1 MPEQDVQSAV
11 DVSTDLVL
19 ASLAAL
25 TEAQL
30 REPSALPGWTRAH
43 VVTHLARS
51 AEALV
56 RVMDWAATGVE
67 QQPYP
72 SAEARDE
79 DIQAGGRRSGAELAA
94 DLAAAAAAFEA
105 RVRTLPDEAWTT
117 EVTPRGEPV
126 TPARLLMVRLRELE
140 IHHVDLAAGYHV
152 EDIPEWVATWT
163 LDDVLATFVRR
174 SEPLAVR
181 IRATD
186 LDFERELGSGGPLV
200 EGPLAGLLGWLS
212 GRGGA
217 AELTLAGADGA
228 PVPADEGAELPAVPR
243 WL

>member
-1 MPEQDVQSAV
+1 MSDEDVQSAI

-25 TEAQL
+25 TQAQL
-30 REPSALPGWTRAH
+30 REPSVLPDWTRAH

-56 RVMDWAATGVE
+56 RVMNWAATGVE

-72 SAEARDE
+72 SAEARDA

-94 DLAAAAAAFEA
+94 DLRASAEAFDE
-105 RVRTLPDEAWTT
+105 RVRTLPPDAWTR
-117 EVTPRGEPV
+117 EVTPRGEPL
-126 TPARLLMVRLRELE
+126 TPTRLLMVRLRELE
-140 IHHVDLAAGYHV
+140 VHHVDLAAGYHV
-152 EDIPEWVATWT
+152 DDIPEWVALWT
-163 LDDVLATFVRR
+163 LDDVLTTLAKQPT
-174 SEPLAVR
+174 PPAVR

-186 LDFERELGSGGPLV
+186 ADVERELGSRGPLV
-200 EGPLAGLLGWLS
+200 EGPLAALLGWLS
-212 GRGGA
+212 GRTGP
-217 AELTLAGADGA
+217 EQLRC
-228 PVPADEGAELPAVPR
+228 EGAGGEADFPAVPR